1 MVELKPAALME
12 HARMGSGGAGDDG
25 RMKAKLGMLIVHGP
39 GLDMLDLLVA
49 ANLVAIFRRWEGWGK
64 EGRAVGL

>member
-1 MVELKPAALME
+1 
-12 HARMGSGGAGDDG
+12 MGSGGAGDDG